1 MFSNINS
8 AFSGANLEI
17 LAFLLPILVVS
28 MVLHEMAHGYVA
40 NRLGDPTA
48 RMLGR
53 LSPNPM
59 RHIDPMG
66 SAMFA
71 ISWIASGGTFLFGW
85 AKPIPVQ
92 PRFFNHP
99 QRGFAIVAIAGPI
112 TNILIAYV
120 LAVVLSLTNLVVLGP
135 GNAIY
140 SATADPTLV
149 QRVLVQA
156 FLLNIWLAIFNMIP
170 IPPLDGS
177 RVVGAFMP
185 REMYAAW
192 ARLDQ
197 YGMIILMGMIFFFRP
212 LLDIVS
218 GLTTPIAA
226 TLLKL
231 AGA

>member
-1 MFSNINS
+1 MFGNIDS
-8 AFSGANLEI
+8 AFSSANLEI

-53 LSPNPM
+53 LSPNPV
-59 RHIDPMG
+59 RHVDPMG

-120 LAVVLSLTNLVVLGP
+120 LAIVLSLANLVVLGP
-135 GNAIY
+135 GDAIY
-140 SATADPTLV
+140 TIGDPTLL

-177 RVVGAFMP
+177 RVVAAFMP
-185 REMYAAW
+185 RPMAEAW
-192 ARLDQ
+192 SHLDQ
-197 YGMIILMGMIFFFRP
+197 YGMLILMGMIFFFRP
-212 LLDIVS
+212 LLNVIS
-218 GLTTPIAA
+218 GLTDPIAA
-226 TLLKL
+226 ALLKL

>member
-1 MFSNINS
+1 MFGNIDS
-8 AFSGANLEI
+8 AFSAANLEL

-53 LSPNPM
+53 LSPNPA
-59 RHIDPMG
+59 RHVDPLG

-99 QRGFAIVAIAGPI
+99 QRGFAIVAIAGPL

-120 LAVVLSLTNLVVLGP
+120 LAIVLSVTNLVTFGP
-135 GNAIY
+135 GDALY
-140 SATADPTLV
+140 SVGDPNLV
-149 QRVLVQA
+149 QRVLIQA
-156 FLLNIWLAIFNMIP
+156 FLLNIWLAVFNMLP

-177 RVVGAFMP
+177 RVLGAFMP
-185 REMYAAW
+185 RQMYAAW

-197 YGMIILMGMIFFFRP
+197 YGMFFLIGLIFFFRP
-212 LLDIVS
+212 LLDVVS
-218 GLTTPIAA
+218 ALTDPIAT

-231 AGA
+231 AGV

>member
-1 MFSNINS
+1 MFGNIDS
-8 AFSGANLEI
+8 AFSAENLEL
-17 LAFLLPILVVS
+17 LALLLPILVVS

-53 LSPNPM
+53 LSPNPV
-59 RHIDPMG
+59 RHIDPLG

-99 QRGFAIVAIAGPI
+99 QRDFAITAIAGPL
-112 TNILIAYV
+112 TNIAVAYV
-120 LAVVLSLTNLVVLGP
+120 LALVLSLTGLVMIGP
-135 GNAIY
+135 GDQLY
-140 SATADPTLV
+140 SVGDPTLID
-149 QRVLVQA
+149 RVLVQA

-177 RVVGAFMP
+177 RVVAAFMP
-185 REMYAAW
+185 RQMAEAW
-192 ARLDQ
+192 RRLDQ

-212 LLDIVS
+212 LLAVVS
-218 GLTTPIAA
+218 GLTDPIA
-226 TLLKL
+226 TFLLKL

>member
-1 MFSNINS
+1 MFGNIDS
-8 AFSGANLEI
+8 AFSAANLEL

-53 LSPNPM
+53 LSPNPA
-59 RHIDPMG
+59 RHVDPLG

-99 QRGFAIVAIAGPI
+99 QRGFAIVAIAGRL

-120 LAVVLSLTNLVVLGP
+120 LAIVLSVTNLVTFGP
-135 GNAIY
+135 GDALY
-140 SATADPTLV
+140 SVGDPSLA
-149 QRVLVQA
+149 QRILIQA
-156 FLLNIWLAIFNMIP
+156 FFLNIWLAVFNMLP

-177 RVVGAFMP
+177 RVIGAFMP
-185 REMYAAW
+185 RQMYAAW

-197 YGMIILMGMIFFFRP
+197 YEMFFLIGLIFFFRP
-212 LLDIVS
+212 LLDVVS
-218 GLTTPIAA
+218 ALTDPIAT

-231 AGA
+231 AGV

>member
-1 MFSNINS
+1 MFGNFES
-8 AFSGANLEI
+8 AFSAENLEI
-17 LAFLLPILVVS
+17 LAFLLPILIVS

-53 LSPNPM
+53 LSPNPV
-59 RHIDPMG
+59 RHVDPMG

-120 LAVVLSLTNLVVLGP
+120 LGLVLSLLGLVVVGP
-135 GNAIY
+135 GNAVY
-140 SATADPTLV
+140 SVGDPDLL
-149 QRVLVQA
+149 QKVLIQA

-185 REMYAAW
+185 RPMAEAW
-192 ARLDQ
+192 SRLDQ
-197 YGMIILMGMIFFFRP
+197 YGMLILMAMIFFFRP
-212 LLDIVS
+212 LLDVVS
-218 GLTTPIAA
+218 GLTDPIAA

>member
-1 MFSNINS
+1 
-8 AFSGANLEI
+8 
-17 LAFLLPILVVS
+17 
-28 MVLHEMAHGYVA
+28 
-40 NRLGDPTA
+40 
-48 RMLGR
+48 
-53 LSPNPM
+53 
-59 RHIDPMG
+59 
-66 SAMFA
+66 MFA

-212 LLDIVS
+212 LLDVVS

>member
-1 MFSNINS
+1 MFGNIDS
-8 AFSGANLEI
+8 AFSPANLEL

-53 LSPNPM
+53 LSPNPA
-59 RHIDPMG
+59 RHVDPLG

-99 QRGFAIVAIAGPI
+99 QRGFAIVAIAGPL

-120 LAVVLSLTNLVVLGP
+120 LAIVLSVTNLVTFGP
-135 GNAIY
+135 DDALY
-140 SATADPTLV
+140 SVGDPNLV
-149 QRVLVQA
+149 QRVLIQA
-156 FLLNIWLAIFNMIP
+156 FLLNIWLAVFNMIP

-177 RVVGAFMP
+177 RVLGAFMP
-185 REMYAAW
+185 RQMYAAW

-197 YGMIILMGMIFFFRP
+197 YGMFFLIGLIFFFRP
-212 LLDIVS
+212 LLDVVS
-218 GLTTPIAA
+218 AMTDPIAT

-231 AGA
+231 AGV

>member
-1 MFSNINS
+1 M
-8 AFSGANLEI
+8 
-17 LAFLLPILVVS
+17 
-28 MVLHEMAHGYVA
+28 
-40 NRLGDPTA
+40 
-48 RMLGR
+48 
-53 LSPNPM
+53 
-59 RHIDPMG
+59 
-66 SAMFA
+66 
-71 ISWIASGGTFLFGW
+71 
-85 AKPIPVQ
+85 
-92 PRFFNHP
+92 
-99 QRGFAIVAIAGPI
+99 
-112 TNILIAYV
+112 
-120 LAVVLSLTNLVVLGP
+120 
-135 GNAIY
+135 
-140 SATADPTLV
+140 

-212 LLDIVS
+212 LLDVVS

>member
-1 MFSNINS
+1 MFGNIDS
-8 AFSGANLEI
+8 AFSPANLEL

-53 LSPNPM
+53 LSPNPA
-59 RHIDPMG
+59 RHVDPLG

-99 QRGFAIVAIAGPI
+99 QRGFAIVAIAGPL

-120 LAVVLSLTNLVVLGP
+120 LAIVLSVTNLVTFGP
-135 GNAIY
+135 GDALY
-140 SATADPTLV
+140 SVGDPNLV
-149 QRVLVQA
+149 QRVLIQA
-156 FLLNIWLAIFNMIP
+156 FLLNIWLAVFNMLP

-177 RVVGAFMP
+177 RVLGAFMP
-185 REMYAAW
+185 RQMYAAW

-197 YGMIILMGMIFFFRP
+197 YGMFFLIGLIFFFRP
-212 LLDIVS
+212 LLDVVS
-218 GLTTPIAA
+218 ALTDPIAT

-231 AGA
+231 AGV

>member
-1 MFSNINS
+1 MFGNIDS
-8 AFSGANLEI
+8 AFSPANLEL

-53 LSPNPM
+53 LSPNPA
-59 RHIDPMG
+59 RHVDPLG

-99 QRGFAIVAIAGPI
+99 QRGFAIVAIAGPL

-120 LAVVLSLTNLVVLGP
+120 LAIVLSVTNLVTFGP
-135 GNAIY
+135 DDALY
-140 SATADPTLV
+140 SVGDPNLV
-149 QRVLVQA
+149 QRVLIQA
-156 FLLNIWLAIFNMIP
+156 FLLNIWLAVFNMLP

-177 RVVGAFMP
+177 RVLGAFMP
-185 REMYAAW
+185 RQMYAAW

-197 YGMIILMGMIFFFRP
+197 YGMFFLIGLIFFFRP
-212 LLDIVS
+212 LLDVVS
-218 GLTTPIAA
+218 ALTDPIAT

-231 AGA
+231 AGV

>member
-1 MFSNINS
+1 M
-8 AFSGANLEI
+8 
-17 LAFLLPILVVS
+17 
-28 MVLHEMAHGYVA
+28 
-40 NRLGDPTA
+40 
-48 RMLGR
+48 
-53 LSPNPM
+53 
-59 RHIDPMG
+59 
-66 SAMFA
+66 
-71 ISWIASGGTFLFGW
+71 FGW

-120 LAVVLSLTNLVVLGP
+120 LAIALSLTNLLVVGP

-140 SATADPTLV
+140 QTGDPNLA
-149 QRVLVQA
+149 QKVLIQA

-197 YGMIILMGMIFFFRP
+197 YGMFILMGMIFFFRP
-212 LLDIVS
+212 LLDVVS
-218 GLTTPIAA
+218 GLTDPIAA

>member
-1 MFSNINS
+1 MFGNIDS
-8 AFSGANLEI
+8 AFSPANLEL

-53 LSPNPM
+53 LSPNPA
-59 RHIDPMG
+59 RHVDPLG

-99 QRGFAIVAIAGPI
+99 QRGFAIVAIAGPL

-120 LAVVLSLTNLVVLGP
+120 LAIVLSVTNLVTFGP
-135 GNAIY
+135 GDALY
-140 SATADPTLV
+140 SVGDPNLV
-149 QRVLVQA
+149 QRVLSQA
-156 FLLNIWLAIFNMIP
+156 FLLNIWLAVFNMLP

-177 RVVGAFMP
+177 RVLGAFMP
-185 REMYAAW
+185 RQMYAAW

-197 YGMIILMGMIFFFRP
+197 YGMFFLIGLIFFFRP
-212 LLDIVS
+212 LLDVVS
-218 GLTTPIAA
+218 ALTDPIAT

-231 AGA
+231 AGV

>member
-1 MFSNINS
+1 MFGNIDS
-8 AFSGANLEI
+8 AFSAENLEI

-53 LSPNPM
+53 LSPNPV
-59 RHIDPMG
+59 RHVDPLG

-71 ISWIASGGTFLFGW
+71 ISWIASGGSFLFGW

-99 QRGFAIVAIAGPI
+99 QRDFAIVAIAGPL
-112 TNILIAYV
+112 TNIAVAYV
-120 LAVVLSLTNLVVLGP
+120 LALVLSLTGLVALGP
-135 GNAIY
+135 GDAIFY
-140 SATADPTLV
+140 TGDPGLAD
-149 QRVLVQA
+149 RVLVQA

-185 REMYAAW
+185 RPMAEAW
-192 ARLDQ
+192 LRLDQ
-197 YGMIILMGMIFFFRP
+197 YGMLILMGMIFFFRP
-212 LLDIVS
+212 LLDVVS
-218 GLTTPIAA
+218 GLTDPIAT

>member
-1 MFSNINS
+1 MFGNIDS
-8 AFSGANLEI
+8 AFSAANLEL
-17 LAFLLPILVVS
+17 LAFLLPILIVS

-53 LSPNPM
+53 LSPNPV
-59 RHIDPMG
+59 RHVDPLG

-99 QRGFAIVAIAGPI
+99 QRGFAIVAIAGPL

-120 LAVVLSLTNLVVLGP
+120 LAIVLSVTNLVTFGP
-135 GNAIY
+135 GDALY
-140 SATADPTLV
+140 SVGDPNLV
-149 QRVLVQA
+149 QRVLIQA
-156 FLLNIWLAIFNMIP
+156 FLLNIWLAVFNMLP

-177 RVVGAFMP
+177 RVIGAFMP
-185 REMYAAW
+185 RQMYAAW

-197 YGMIILMGMIFFFRP
+197 YGMFFLIGLIFFFRP
-212 LLDIVS
+212 LLDVVS
-218 GLTTPIAA
+218 GLTDPIAT

-231 AGA
+231 AGV